1 ASARERLGQ
10 AAVAPG
16 RISFRIRLAHLA
28 RELGRSRARPPVG
41 SAPSP
46 PAPAPAG
53 PEGHVLE
60 PGLRMAVLDPQSLD
74 QLRSRLRRLRKLL
87 AHALAERRRERVD
100 LPHRRFSVPSHA
112 AIATQKVTRGC
123 DAFVTNLCQK
133 TRPAETMRPGEPRC
147 LERLSRW
154 ASR

>member
-1 ASARERLGQ
+1 GQ
-10 AAVAPG
+10 PADALG

-60 PGLRMAVLDPQSLD
+60 PRLRMAVLEPQPLG
-74 QLRSRLRRLRKLL
+74 QLRGRLRRLRKLL
-87 AHALAERRRERVD
+87 AQALAERRRERVD
-100 LPHRRFSVPSHA
+100 LPHRRFCLPSHA
-112 AIATQKVTRGC
+112 ATATQKVTRGY
-123 DAFVTNLCQK
+123 DSV
-133 TRPAETMRPGEPRC
+133 
-147 LERLSRW
+147 
-154 ASR
+154 